1 MSEMSEKIK
10 EYLAELDFDPE
21 LPVKEEEISSPD
33 VWVVVGDGY
42 YRLDNLKN
50 RSDDRIMELNAF
62 ELAARAVRMRAAKS
76 RHIELFPKYCRG
88 TENPICLLGP
98 PSGHDDDIQADA
110 IIFGR
115 ISMFLFLIKI
125 EIEKIAG
132 LVCLDAGEILKRRE
146 IYLRKIKSA

>member
-10 EYLAELDFDPE
+10 EYLAKLDFDPE
-21 LPVKEEEISSPD
+21 FPVKEEEIPSPD
-33 VWVVVGDGY
+33 VWVAVGEDY
-42 YRLDNLKN
+42 YCLDNLKDK
-50 RSDDRIMELNAF
+50 SDDRIMELNAF

-88 TENPICLLGP
+88 MENPICLPGP

-125 EIEKIAG
+125 ETEKIAG

-146 IYLRKIKSA
+146 TYLRKIKSA